1 MHMRVFAPFR
11 GTATI
16 KGVRKNARTALL
28 TFNKPA
34 VISAFVLTNA
44 LSESAWMATFNELLV
59 FLRFFPIFVSF

>member
-28 TFNKPA
+28 TFNKAA
-34 VISAFVLTNA
+34 VISAFVLTNNVLA
-44 LSESAWMATFNELLV
+44 KLARLFEANLMDAT
-59 FLRFFPIFVSF
+59 IF